1 MEEAILKQ
9 ILEKLSD
16 LKEGQNELKEEVTG
30 ISKKLDIVYNHTAAL
45 TEEVQ
50 LLKADVKEI
59 KEIKT
64 EVEEIKRN
72 LSTVETITA
81 NNYLDVSNLKAV
93 FRK

>member
-1 MEEAILKQ
+1 
-9 ILEKLSD
+9 
-16 LKEGQNELKEEVTG
+16 
-30 ISKKLDIVYNHTAAL
+30 L
-45 TEEVQ
+45 TEEAQ
-50 LLKADVKEI
+50 LLKAGVKEI
-59 KEIKT
+59 KEIKA

>member
-1 MEEAILKQ
+1 MSSSGVIEVEEAILKQ
-9 ILEKLSD
+9 ILEKLSN
-16 LKEGQNELKEEVTG
+16 LEAGQERVE
-30 ISKKLDIVYNHTAAL
+30 KKLDTIFTHTAAL
-45 TEEVQ
+45 TEE
-50 LLKADVKEI
+50 AKEI
-59 KEIKT
+59 KEIKA